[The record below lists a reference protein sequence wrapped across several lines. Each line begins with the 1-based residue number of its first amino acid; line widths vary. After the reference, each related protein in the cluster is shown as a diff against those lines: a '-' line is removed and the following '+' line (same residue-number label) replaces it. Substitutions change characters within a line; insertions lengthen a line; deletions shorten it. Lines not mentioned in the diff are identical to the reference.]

1 MYEEVTGSVNDGTI
15 NEEPKNK
22 YKLSGGNE
30 EENNSPAEEKVV
42 TNLPDSGMNIKEP
55 APEEPLENSFFYASR
70 MEQPQY
76 DQSPEDFEPI
86 VIKNKGFRFNPII
99 IITGVALIIMLM
111 LIIKDVTH
119 KDPAEMN
126 GEYQFSYVECDGRS
140 MGTMELL
147 AWGTDTRSMSIIID
161 DDTAT
166 VCVDGSSVDCDL
178 LVDGDEIT
186 ISGTNKQGEVKEME
200 GSIDLYDETVT
211 IDVGEGHVV
220 FEKI

>member
-126 GEYQFSYVECDGRS
+126 GEYQFLSHQLGNQR
-140 MGTMELL
+140 
-147 AWGTDTRSMSIIID
+147 I
-161 DDTAT
+161 
-166 VCVDGSSVDCDL
+166 
-178 LVDGDEIT
+178 
-186 ISGTNKQGEVKEME
+186 KESKCRM
-200 GSIDLYDETVT
+200 
-211 IDVGEGHVV
+211 
-220 FEKI
+220 